1 MNVEINHARSIV
13 SFFSLSGSLES
24 LSSPALSLLPPNL
37 AGCRRSSGS
46 HLRGRPTPALPIATY
61 YRGSCRRRRRRRRGP
76 ASSGAARLR
85 LGLVVGCPAVHSST
99 ASSSLHPRVNP
110 HGVPRAASI
119 AIPLPTSS
127 SAPLR
132 RHLHAQNL
140 KARVHALLPV
150 APPRTPPFSRTSST
164 PMPKFD
170 RRALHHRRLRG
181 RDRWK
186 AGMPCIRPRAPH
198 SKARRRGAST
208 TWRSS
213 PPIPS
218 AVAAVQQDLVHIKVQ
233 FSPLLAQL
241 KTPENS

>member
-1 MNVEINHARSIV
+1 MSSSRPSRTEYCIV
-13 SFFSLSGSLES
+13 QSVWLPRIPFFPRPLA
-24 LSSPALSLLPPNL
+24 SPTQPRRLPPE
-37 AGCRRSSGS
+37 
-46 HLRGRPTPALPIATY
+46 LRLPPPRTPYPRASNRNVDP
-61 YRGSCRRRRRRRRGP
+61 SCRRRPRRGP